1 MTIAEMKRQQ
11 FGEIAAEIE
20 RQNGVY
26 VLSRNDEWCY
36 ISFVYRR
43 HLWYLQA
50 AEYYPFTD
58 TNHPSEWNYTVS
70 AITGINEKAQLTYFE
85 AWAGFENL
93 KINKPRNKP
102 LTTGQKIDVLLSN
115 EERVCKAVIAA
126 RGGEREKAIIQN
138 GAFMAKGETWNA
150 EHKVVNILSLEP
162 DEDGYW
168 PGFQI
173 DVVTRIICG

>member
-11 FGEIAAEIE
+11 FGEIATEIE

-26 VLSRNDEWCY
+26 VLERNDVWCY
-36 ISFVYRR
+36 ISFVYQR

-50 AEYYPFTD
+50 AEYYPFGD
-58 TNHPSEWNYTVS
+58 SLWNYTVS

-85 AWAGFENL
+85 AWTGFENL
-93 KINKPRNKP
+93 KINKPHNKP

-126 RGGEREKAIIQN
+126 RGGEREKAIIRN

-162 DEDGYW
+162 EADGYW

-173 DVVTRIICG
+173 DVATRSICG

>member
-11 FGEIAAEIE
+11 FGEIATEIE

-26 VLSRNDEWCY
+26 VLERNDVWCY
-36 ISFVYRR
+36 ISFVYQR

-50 AEYYPFTD
+50 AEYYPFD
-58 TNHPSEWNYTVS
+58 DSLWNYTVS

-85 AWAGFENL
+85 EWAGFENL
-93 KINKPRNKP
+93 KINKPRSKP

-115 EERVCKAVIAA
+115 AERVCKAVIAA
-126 RGGEREKAIIQN
+126 RGGEREKAIIRN

-162 DEDGYW
+162 EADGYW

-173 DVVTRIICG
+173 DVVTRRICG